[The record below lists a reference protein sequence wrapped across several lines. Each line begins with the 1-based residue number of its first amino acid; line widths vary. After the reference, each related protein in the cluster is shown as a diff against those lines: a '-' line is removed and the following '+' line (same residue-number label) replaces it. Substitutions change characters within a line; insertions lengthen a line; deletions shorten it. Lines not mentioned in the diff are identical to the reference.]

1 MKGPARGWGAM
12 LAAALAVALAALA
25 ALTLQFYGSSV
36 MQRAL
41 AGLGAFCSG

>member
-1 MKGPARGWGAM
+1 MSRPARRWRAV
-12 LAAALAVALAALA
+12 LAAALAVALA

>member
-12 LAAALAVALAALA
+12 LAAALAVALA